1 MLDYG
6 NAARLREVPPIEPCI
21 APQVMDSSDDR
32 DLITAAK
39 QGNRRAFGVLVRRHQ
54 RRLYRVALHLLRD
67 PSEAED
73 VTQDAFVRAFAALD
87 RFDGRSQ
94 PYTWFYRIAVNLSL
108 NRLRS
113 RKRTSKN
120 TPLDEPQVEAFV
132 ADSRP
137 DASPLRR
144 AKDRELGSALADA
157 VDALSDTLR
166 TTLVLV
172 VMEGV
177 PQNEVAQILGCPEGT
192 IAWRIHEAR
201 KKIRAALVALGHLDE
216 GETP

>member
-1 MLDYG
+1 
-6 NAARLREVPPIEPCI
+6 
-21 APQVMDSSDDR
+21 MDSSEDR
-32 DLITAAK
+32 ELVSAAK
-39 QGNRRAFGVLVRRHQ
+39 QGDRRAFGVLVRRHQ

-67 PSEAED
+67 PNEAED
-73 VTQDAFVRAFAALD
+73 VTQDAFVRAYAALD

-94 PYTWFYRIAVNLSL
+94 SYTWFYRIAVNLSL

-113 RKRTSKN
+113 RKRTSRN
-120 TPLDEPQVEAFV
+120 TPLDDERLDTVV

-137 DASPLRR
+137 GASPHLRATGR
-144 AKDRELGSALADA
+144 QLGDALAEA

-177 PQNEVAQILGCPEGT
+177 PQNEAAEILGCPEGT
-192 IAWRIHEAR
+192 VAWRIHEAR
-201 KKIRAALVALGHLDE
+201 KKIRSALAAAGHLDE
-216 GETP
+216 GETV

>member
-137 DASPLRR
+137 DASPHRR

>member
-1 MLDYG
+1 MLDYAT
-6 NAARLREVPPIEPCI
+6 AARLTEVSPIDPCI
-21 APQVMDSSDDR
+21 APTVMDSSDDR
-32 DLITAAK
+32 ELVLAAK
-39 QGNRRAFGVLVRRHQ
+39 KGDKRAFGLLVRRHQ

-67 PSEAED
+67 ANEAED
-73 VTQDAFVRAFAALD
+73 VTQDAFVRAYAALG

-113 RKRTSKN
+113 RKRSHATAGIEDAR
-120 TPLDEPQVEAFV
+120 LDAFV

-137 DASPLRR
+137 SASPHRR
-144 AKDRELGSALADA
+144 ATGHQLGRALCEA
-157 VDALSDTLR
+157 VDSLSETLR

-177 PQNEVAQILGCPEGT
+177 PQNEAAEVLGCPEGT
-192 IAWRIHEAR
+192 VAWRIHEAR
-201 KKIRAALVALGHLDE
+201 KKIRSALIAGGHLEE
-216 GETP
+216 GEET

>member
-132 ADSRP
+132 ADSSP
-137 DASPLRR
+137 DASPHRR

-192 IAWRIHEAR
+192 VAWRIHEAR